1 MPSFFFMLPHL
12 IGFCLFIGWIFP
24 FYGLPIY
31 SFYQEWLGGTLL
43 CACFFFA
50 IWNRKSKRA
59 LVVPMVAWA
68 VLGLFAVGVVQ
79 SLLGMHPYPPA
90 IALYGVAGVLFWMAV
105 ILGANMKPAQR
116 GTCTGLDQN
125 FLVISRWILASAV
138 LSAVITLLQV
148 INWDIHLF
156 PLVRSPDLTMNR
168 PSANLSQ
175 PNLMT
180 LQLVMGLVVLGW
192 MYVEGKISPAVSAS
206 IVTLIAVA
214 VFFANT
220 RAYLLMLGGLAV
232 FSWKIESP
240 RANIVRWWVCV
251 LLPIIF
257 IVSAPFHESVMGS
270 LGHAGRNSLNMTA
283 QTDGRWKI
291 WGATIQMIQAHP
303 MLGVGLG
310 AYSVGFYDQATSLY
324 GTIGATGNAH
334 NIFLQII
341 AECGLFA
348 GIVILMLALLWMF
361 KAFKSK
367 EKANSI
373 IFCNAA
379 IAAILAHSLVEFP
392 LWYIFFL
399 IPFGFFLGITSRV
412 KLKKAC
418 KIKIEKKYSFTGII
432 VAIILSS
439 WIYIDYS
446 KIREFFENAVTIGNT
461 SAIEELQ
468 QYNKPSWLSW
478 HLNYAKFLF
487 MSEEENSLEKIWI
500 AGRETAP
507 RFPFSKGLM
516 RFAYV
521 SASTDH
527 LGAAQKALAVMY
539 RMRPMAYK
547 AFKVE
552 INEACPNESQMDTP
566 YCKLKQ
572 ISNQL
577 SMEFDR

>member
-1 MPSFFFMLPHL
+1 M
-12 IGFCLFIGWIFP
+12 
-24 FYGLPIY
+24 
-31 SFYQEWLGGTLL
+31 
-43 CACFFFA
+43 CACFFA
-50 IWNRKSKRA
+50 SIWNRKPKRV
-59 LVVPMVAWA
+59 LVVPVVAWA

-79 SLLGMHPYPPA
+79 SLLGIHPYPPA

-105 ILGANMKPAQR
+105 TLGANMRPVQR
-116 GTCTGLDQN
+116 GIGADLDQN

-148 INWDIHLF
+148 IDWDIHLF

-192 MYVEGKISPAVSAS
+192 MYVEEKISPAVSAS
-206 IVTLIAVA
+206 IVLLIAVA

-251 LLPIIF
+251 LLPVIF
-257 IVSAPFHESVMGS
+257 IVSAPFHESIMAS

-303 MLGVGLG
+303 LLGVGLG

-341 AECGLFA
+341 AECGVFA
-348 GIVILMLALLWMF
+348 GIVILMFALYWSF
-361 KAFKSK
+361 KALKNND
-367 EKANSI
+367 KANTI

-379 IAAILAHSLVEFP
+379 IAVILAHSLVEFP

-399 IPFGFFLGITSRV
+399 TPFGFFLGITSQIKSNEV
-412 KLKKAC
+412 C
-418 KIKIEKKYSFTGII
+418 EVKIERKYYFAGMSIAVVI
-432 VAIILSS
+432 SS

-461 SAIEELQ
+461 SAIEELRR
-468 QYNKPSWLSW
+468 YNHPSWLAW

-487 MSEEENSLEKIWI
+487 ASEKENSLEELWI

-527 LGAAQKALAVMY
+527 LDDAQKALAVMY

-547 AFKVE
+547 AFKAE
-552 INEACPNESQMDTP
+552 INDACPNESQVDAP
-566 YCKLKQ
+566 YCKLKKM
-572 ISNQL
+572 SNQL
-577 SMEFDR
+577 SIEFDR